1 MGAARMST
9 LLLDAALDYANRGWP
24 VFPLS
29 REKKPKT
36 SHGFKDASTDQ
47 EQVKEWWRDAPYSN
61 IGCPTG
67 ITFDVI
73 DIEAANVERFEALCK
88 EHGVNLSDFPRAK
101 SGRGGLHVYVAR
113 TGFGCPIPGLGDLKG
128 RGGYALAPPS
138 RLALKLGGGSYEWIK
153 EPNGVFPPCPE
164 FVLQLIASQQRERQ
178 PFTVEASG
186 RKFESEPLAPVEQEQ
201 RFTAD
206 SPCPICGGHKDGTH
220 GPGEGAGVHCW
231 GFVSDDGKYAVCTRA
246 EPAGE
251 LELNPNTQ
259 GYHHLLVGDCG
270 CGQVHG
276 VAEDEFKPTAG
287 LSSNVQTASLEPN
300 YGLLVLSGPELLA
313 GASHLLDLPFLP
325 LLSIDGYFVKGWSHL
340 VSGYPRVG
348 KTDLLLACCR
358 QWLRMGERVL
368 YITEEPVTIWQHRL
382 KMWSGDW
389 TNLQVAFGLG
399 ADPALLRKLAREGAA
414 TVVVLDALRNLLRLK
429 DEKDNS
435 EIARV
440 VNPWVADAR
449 AVEKTLVLAH
459 HQRKGGGE
467 HGEGISGGHALM
479 GAFDIPIEVLWDPS
493 KGANRR
499 LVRTY
504 PRLIEAKEGL
514 YEKVADGEFEYVG
527 DPQAVALVEVTDT
540 ARSLLTD
547 VWQSTDEIWAGLDE
561 PKPSKEQVRKALTDL
576 AKQKAALRDPSIE
589 SGPARGKTHR
599 WKRPDAG
606 SSEASATGSEL
617 SSNDTVYTLEP
628 NSASAPS
635 GPDPN
640 SEEMKAAEEAER
652 RRKRKTMFK

>member
-1 MGAARMST
+1 MST
-9 LLLDAALDYANRGWP
+9 PLLDAALDYAKRGWP
-24 VFPLS
+24 VFPIS

-36 SHGFKDASTDQ
+36 DHGFQDATTDL
-47 EQVKEWWRDAPYSN
+47 EQVTAWWEKAPYSN
-61 IGCPTG
+61 IGFPTG

-73 DIEAANVERFEALCK
+73 DIEAANVERFEALGE
-88 EHGVNLSDFPRAK
+88 EHGVNLADFPRAK

-113 TGFGCPIPGLGDLKG
+113 TGFGCPIPGLGDLKRPRRICHRPAVTASDQARRWQLRVDQG
-128 RGGYALAPPS
+128 TQRRISAVPGVRPAP
-138 RLALKLGGGSYEWIK
+138 
-153 EPNGVFPPCPE
+153 
-164 FVLQLIASQQRERQ
+164 ASGQQHGRQ
-178 PFTVEASG
+178 PFAVGVGGKVFA
-186 RKFESEPLAPVEQEQ
+186 RAPLDPVEQHQ

-206 SPCPICGGHKDGTH
+206 SPCPICGGHQDGTH
-220 GPGEGAGVHCW
+220 GPGEGAGMHCW
-231 GFVSDDGKYAVCTRA
+231 GFVSDDGKYAVCTRV
-246 EPAGE
+246 EPAGR

-259 GYHHLLVGDCG
+259 GYRHLLVGDCG
-270 CGQVHG
+270 CGEVHG
-276 VAEDEFKPTAG
+276 VPEDEFKATAG

-300 YGLLVLSGPELLA
+300 YGLLVMSGPELLA
-313 GASHLLDLPFLP
+313 GAAQLHDLPFLP
-325 LLSIDGYFVKGWSHL
+325 LLSVDGYFVKGWSHL

-368 YITEEPVTIWQHRL
+368 YMTEEPVTIWQHRL

-414 TVVVLDALRNLLRLK
+414 TLVVVDALRNLLRLK

-449 AVEKTLVLAH
+449 ETKKTLVLAH

-493 KGANRR
+493 KGTNRR

-547 VWQSTDEIWAGLDE
+547 LWQSTDEIWAGIDE

-576 AKQKAALRDPSIE
+576 ARQKVALRDPSIDA
-589 SGPARGKTHR
+589 GPARGKTHR
-599 WKRPDAG
+599 WKRTDAG

-628 NSASAPS
+628 NSDSAPKGAFS
-635 GPDPN
+635 NVDPN
-640 SEEMKAAEEAER
+640 SPEMKAVEKARKMGR
-652 RRKRKTMFK
+652 RFFK

>member
-1 MGAARMST
+1 MWT
-9 LLLDAALDYANRGWP
+9 EHPYAN
-24 VFPLS
+24 
-29 REKKPKT
+29 
-36 SHGFKDASTDQ
+36 
-47 EQVKEWWRDAPYSN
+47 
-61 IGCPTG
+61 IGLPTG
-67 ITFDVI
+67 IAFDVV
-73 DIEAANVERFEALCK
+73 DIEAQNVERFEALCR
-88 EHGVNLSDFPRAK
+88 EHGVNLDDFPRAR
-101 SGRGGLHVYVAR
+101 SGRGGLHLYVAP
-113 TGFGCPIPGLGDLKG
+113 TGFGSPITGLGDLKG
-128 RGGYALAPPS
+128 SSGYVVAPPS
-138 RLALKLGGGSYEWIK
+138 SLILGRAYQWIK
-153 EPNGVFPPCPE
+153 EPDGTFPPCPP
-164 FVLQLIASQQRERQ
+164 FLLQLLA
-178 PFTVEASG
+178 G
-186 RKFESEPLAPVEQEQ
+186 RRRAEGRFSVGLNGQTFESAPPEPVDQ
-201 RFTAD
+201 RQRYTAD
-206 SPCPICGGHKDGTH
+206 SPCPICGGHQDGRH
-220 GPGEGAGVHCW
+220 GPGEGAGMHCW
-231 GFVSDDGKYAVCTRA
+231 GFVSNDGKYAVCTRV
-246 EPAGE
+246 ETAGA

-259 GYHHLLVGDCG
+259 GYHHLLVGGCG
-270 CGQVHG
+270 CGEVHG
-276 VAEDEFKPTAG
+276 DPEDEFKPTVG

-300 YGLLVLSGPELLA
+300 YGLLVMSGPELLA
-313 GASHLLDLPFLP
+313 GAAHLHDLHDLPFLP

-399 ADPALLRKLAREGAA
+399 ADPTLLRKLAREGAA
-414 TVVVLDALRNLLRLK
+414 TLVVVDALRNLLGLK

-440 VNPWVADAR
+440 VNPWVADSR
-449 AVEKTLVLAH
+449 AVEKTLFVAH

-493 KGANRR
+493 KGTNRR

-547 VWQSTDEIWAGLDE
+547 AWQSTDDIWAGMDE

-576 AKQKAALRDPSIE
+576 AKQRVALRDPSID
-589 SGPARGKTHR
+589 SGPARGRTHR
-599 WKRPDAG
+599 WKRPGAG

-617 SSNDTVYTLEP
+617 SSNNTVYTLEP
-628 NSASAPS
+628 NSDSAPTS
-635 GPDPN
+635 AIATADLE
-640 SEEMKAAEEAER
+640 SEEMKAAEAER
-652 RRKRKTMFK
+652 QRRRTMFK